1 VLAITPA
8 RRGVDTIAFVLANQ
22 KRRYP
27 RANLN
32 GTAQLSQGA
41 FRCSGEVT
49 TLSEG
54 GVYVTGIPKLPVG
67 ADYRVHLILPRTFEP
82 VVCRAEV
89 IYNLPPSDGR
99 KGGVGMRFTVIS
111 ADALARISKLVM
123 LLGALYE
130 KLLAALTTVD
140 PDRAAIETIC
150 YDLGLPTDLPNA
162 RLRWLVLQGVNQF
175 RT

>member
-1 VLAITPA
+1 MLT
-8 RRGVDTIAFVLANQ
+8 NQ
-22 KRRYP
+22 KRRFP

-32 GTAQLSQGA
+32 GTAQLSQGT
-41 FRCSGEVT
+41 FRCSGEIS

-54 GVYVTGIPKLPVG
+54 GVFIAGIPKLPVG

-89 IYNLPPSDGR
+89 IYNLPASDGR
-99 KGGVGMRFTVIS
+99 KGGTGLRFSVIS
-111 ADALARISKLVM
+111 ADALARISKLVT

-130 KLLAALTTVD
+130 KLLQLLTSAEPSREEVEAL
-140 PDRAAIETIC
+140 AF
-150 YDLGLPTDLPNA
+150 DLGLPTDLPNA

-175 RT
+175 RV

>member
-1 VLAITPA
+1 MEAVLS
-8 RRGVDTIAFVLANQ
+8 NQ

-32 GTAQLSQGA
+32 GTAQVNQGT
-41 FRCSGEVT
+41 FRCSGEIS

-54 GVYVTGIPKLPVG
+54 GVFIAGIPKLPMG
-67 ADYRVHLILPRTFEP
+67 ADYRVHLILPKTFEP

-99 KGGVGMRFTVIS
+99 RGGTGMRFTVIS
-111 ADALARISKLVM
+111 ADALGRISKLVT
-123 LLGALYE
+123 LLGSLYE
-130 KLLAALTTVD
+130 KLLAVLTTAD
-140 PDRAAIETIC
+140 PDREEVETLAFE
-150 YDLGLPTDLPNA
+150 LGLPTDLPNA

-175 RT
+175 RV